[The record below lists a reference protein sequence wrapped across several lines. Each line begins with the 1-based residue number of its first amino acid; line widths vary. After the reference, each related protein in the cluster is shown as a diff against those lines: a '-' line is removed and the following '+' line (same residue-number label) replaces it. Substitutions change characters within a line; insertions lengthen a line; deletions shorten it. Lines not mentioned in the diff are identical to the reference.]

1 VGAAAMSAIIVDPIK
16 VDPDAPVTL
25 EQTLR
30 NSAQFQPWLLF
41 RDESKFHVYSGDEYA
56 YEYVEHERSY
66 YVDTNMQKGM
76 LVLPPNPRDGFKLI
90 VSDYFGSWIYHPL
103 IIHRNG
109 KMIMGLEEHMT
120 CDVPNMIFALIYTNT
135 SAGWVVSQNLSTSEL
150 ANKVKKGPFQ

>member
-1 VGAAAMSAIIVDPIK
+1 MTAIIVDPVK
-16 VDPDAPVTL
+16 VDPDAPVSL
-25 EQTLR
+25 EQILQY
-30 NSAQFQPWLLF
+30 SAQQQPWLVL
-41 RDESKFHVYSGDEYA
+41 RHENKFHINSGDEYA

-66 YVDTNMQKGM
+66 YVDTNTQKGM

-109 KMIMGLEEHMT
+109 NLIMGLEEHMT

-150 ANKVKKGPFQ
+150 ASKVKKGPFQ

>member
-1 VGAAAMSAIIVDPIK
+1 MSAIILDLNTP
-16 VDPDAPVTL
+16 DPDAPITV

-30 NSAQFQPWLLF
+30 NASSFQPWLLF
-41 RDESKFHVYSGDEYA
+41 RDESKFHISSGDEYA

-120 CDVPNMIFALIYTNT
+120 CDVPSMIFALVYTNT

>member
-1 VGAAAMSAIIVDPIK
+1 MSAIILDLNTP
-16 VDPDAPVTL
+16 DPDAPVTL
-25 EQTLR
+25 EQTLQ
-30 NSAQFQPWLLF
+30 NAAPFQPWLLF
-41 RDESKFHVYSGDEYA
+41 RDETKFNIYSGDEYA

-109 KMIMGLEEHMT
+109 NLIMGLEEHMT

-135 SAGWVVSQNLSTSEL
+135 TAGWVVSQNLSTTEL

>member
-1 VGAAAMSAIIVDPIK
+1 MTAIILNPHKPDPAEPIS
-16 VDPDAPVTL
+16 VGQVIANASL
-25 EQTLR
+25 H
-30 NSAQFQPWLLF
+30 QPWLVW
-41 RDESKFHVYSGDEYA
+41 RHENKFHIHSGDEYA

-103 IIHRNG
+103 VIHRNG
-109 KMIMGLEEHMT
+109 KPIMGLEEHMT

-135 SAGWVVSQNLSTSEL
+135 SVGWVVSQNLSTSEL
-150 ANKVKKGPFQ
+150 ASKVKKGPFQ

>member
-1 VGAAAMSAIIVDPIK
+1 MTGIILDLNKP
-16 VDPDAPVTL
+16 DPDAPVSV
-25 EQTLR
+25 EQTLQ
-30 NSAQFQPWLLF
+30 NSAQFQPWLTW
-41 RDESKFHVYSGDEYA
+41 RHENKFNIYSGDEYA

-109 KMIMGLEEHMT
+109 KPIMGLEEHMT

-135 SAGWVVSQNLSTSEL
+135 TAGWVVSQNLSTTEL
-150 ANKVKKGPFQ
+150 AEKVKKGPFQ

>member
-1 VGAAAMSAIIVDPIK
+1 MSGIILDLNKP
-16 VDPDAPVTL
+16 DPDAPVSV
-25 EQTLR
+25 EQTLQ
-30 NSAQFQPWLLF
+30 NAAPFQPWLLF
-41 RDESKFHVYSGDEYA
+41 RDESKFYVHSGDEYA

-109 KMIMGLEEHMT
+109 NLIMGLEEHMT

-135 SAGWVVSQNLSTSEL
+135 TAGWVVSQNLSTTEL
-150 ANKVKKGPFQ
+150 AEKVKKGPFQ